1 MEELLLNYL
10 RKEMGWDNIQ
20 ITRYHVDGAI
30 CTVKC
35 EIGGDYEIININIW
49 DMMVFLNSK

>member
-10 RKEMGWDNIQ
+10 RKEMGWDNIK
-20 ITRYHVDGAI
+20 ITRYNVDGAI